1 MQFFSSGFLWT
12 RHMYQRIVQGIVSL
26 LDGKKQKS
34 TIASLDGVRA
44 IACLI
49 VIVYHLTLV
58 TTQDLPLWSSTQFPQ
73 LFSALAYSGD
83 TGVDLFFIL
92 SGFLL
97 FMPYAKALLFDSQWP
112 SMRKFYIKRALRIL
126 PAYYVT
132 LVLMVIIFH
141 PEAIQPR
148 NLWNL
153 FTFFIL
159 VKDSTPLA
167 FGLINGPFWTLAVE
181 CQFYV
186 ILPILVLGIALIVRR
201 KNDFPAQRLFLLAL
215 TLGGLIVWGIFCRYV
230 GIYVSMHPDR
240 TFHLP
245 RSLLHAAIFLVYG
258 KPTSGFHG
266 RFIEDFALGML
277 ISAFFIF
284 ASQKGPE
291 HLFNRWLRW
300 ISPLL
305 LGVSLLWFVAMA
317 AWKYHLEKAPQ
328 IWPIFN
334 HTLLLYN
341 YVGRFG
347 FSIAYGLFMV
357 AILFGAGWLR
367 RPFEWTPLRWFGII
381 SFGLYMW
388 HLLLLEAF
396 TKYVTIHLYGRG
408 WPNLVLYFL
417 YWGWLFAF
425 IIPCVLVLFAF
436 VEKPGIQLGERL
448 TRKKPSPPATPRT
461 EMERRNHENVV
472 ART

>member
-1 MQFFSSGFLWT
+1 MQFFSSGFLWMRQAYLRT
-12 RHMYQRIVQGIVSL
+12 AQGMTSL
-26 LDGKKQKS
+26 LEGTKQKS

-73 LFSALAYSGD
+73 LVSALAYSGD

-97 FMPYAKALLFDSQWP
+97 FMPYAKALLFDGNWP

-132 LVLMVIIFH
+132 LVLMIIIFH
-141 PEAIQPR
+141 PEAIQPQH
-148 NLWNL
+148 LWDL

-186 ILPILVLGIALIVRR
+186 FLPILVLGIALIVRR

-215 TLGGLIVWGIFCRYV
+215 TLSGLIGWGLFCRYA
-230 GIYVSMHPDR
+230 GIYVTMHPSR

-245 RSLLHAAIFLVYG
+245 HSLLNAAIFLVYG
-258 KPTSGFHG
+258 NPTPGFHG

-277 ISAFFIF
+277 ISGFFIF
-284 ASQKGPE
+284 ASQLGSQ
-291 HLFNRWLRW
+291 HLFNLWLRW
-300 ISPLL
+300 LSPLL
-305 LGVSLLWFVAMA
+305 LAVGLLCFVAMA

-357 AILFGAGWLR
+357 AVLFGAGWLK

-396 TKYVTIHLYGRG
+396 TKYVTSHLYGHG
-408 WPNLVLYFL
+408 WPNLVLYFM
-417 YWGWLFAF
+417 YWGWLFVF
-425 IIPCVLVLFAF
+425 IIPCVLLLFAL
-436 VEKPGIQLGERL
+436 VEKPGIRLGERL
-448 TRKKPSPPATPRT
+448 TRKKPSPPPMPPTERERT
-461 EMERRNHENVV
+461 AQKNEPVE
-472 ART
+472 A